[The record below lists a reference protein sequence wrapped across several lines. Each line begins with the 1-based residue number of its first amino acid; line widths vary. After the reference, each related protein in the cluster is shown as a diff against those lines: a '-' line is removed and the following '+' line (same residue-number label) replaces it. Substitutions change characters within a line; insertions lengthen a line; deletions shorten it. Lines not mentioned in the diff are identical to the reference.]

1 MNPITFRHFFANEQ
15 TNEITPAKPEVCK
28 IAAVAFAT
36 HLHRNLSKPK
46 SRLLAFVIKE
56 LKELLPPTVFFAISF
71 NLIVL
76 TTQLILADYLVY
88 LWNFMIATT
97 AALVVGKS
105 VLVADALPFCRRFD
119 TAPVIESV
127 LFKTI
132 IYWMVVFLVRFLE
145 KLVEYEF
152 GGGDPQR
159 DPRVH
164 GGSPHLAPVC
174 RYPDL
179 DLRSVPDLHFGRRAE
194 CAVG

>member
-1 MNPITFRHFFANEQ
+1 MNPITFRDFFANEQ
-15 TNEITPAKPEVCK
+15 ANEITPAKPEVCK

-56 LKELLPPTVFFAISF
+56 LKELLPPTVFFAMSF

-132 IYWMVVFLVRFLE
+132 IYWTVVFLVRFLE

-152 GGGDPQR
+152 GGGGPSA
-159 DPRVH
+159 
-164 GGSPHLAPVC
+164 GSPSTWWFTSPGTGLP
-174 RYPDL
+174 L
-179 DLRSVPDLHFGRRAE
+179 SRSGSSF
-194 CAVG
+194 CS

>member
-1 MNPITFRHFFANEQ
+1 MNPITFRHFFAKSESLPVERIQCQHRRNEQ
-15 TNEITPAKPEVCK
+15 ANEITPAKPEVCK

-97 AALVVGKS
+97 APLVVG
-105 VLVADALPFCRRFD
+105 
-119 TAPVIESV
+119 
-127 LFKTI
+127 
-132 IYWMVVFLVRFLE
+132 
-145 KLVEYEF
+145 
-152 GGGDPQR
+152 
-159 DPRVH
+159 
-164 GGSPHLAPVC
+164 
-174 RYPDL
+174 
-179 DLRSVPDLHFGRRAE
+179 
-194 CAVG
+194 